1 MKDFYNKKYNQIK
14 RKTPL
19 SEYEIHVSKHVSI
32 LFMRVFNG
40 IFMILFYNYFAKTTN
55 THNYFNL
62 NLSSE
67 YLANRINC
75 YINTVHLIK
84 LFIKLILKYK
94 INNA

>member
-1 MKDFYNKKYNQIK
+1 
-14 RKTPL
+14 
-19 SEYEIHVSKHVSI
+19 
-32 LFMRVFNG
+32 MRVFNG
-40 IFMILFYNYFAKTTN
+40 FFMILFYNYFAQTTN

-62 NLSSE
+62 NFSFE

-84 LFIKLILKYK
+84 LFTKLILKYK

>member
-1 MKDFYNKKYNQIK
+1 MKDFYNKKYSQIK

-19 SEYEIHVSKHVSI
+19 SEYEIHVSKHVSN

-67 YLANRINC
+67 YLAN
-75 YINTVHLIK
+75 IK
-84 LFIKLILKYK
+84 LLYQHCTLNQIVHQ
-94 INNA
+94 INFRI

>member
-1 MKDFYNKKYNQIK
+1 MKAFYNKKYNQIK

-32 LFMRVFNG
+32 LFMRVFSG
-40 IFMILFYNYFAKTTN
+40 IFMILFYNYFATTTN
-55 THNYFNL
+55 THNYFHL

-75 YINTVHLIK
+75 YMNTVQIFK
-84 LFIKLILKYK
+84 LFTKLILKYE